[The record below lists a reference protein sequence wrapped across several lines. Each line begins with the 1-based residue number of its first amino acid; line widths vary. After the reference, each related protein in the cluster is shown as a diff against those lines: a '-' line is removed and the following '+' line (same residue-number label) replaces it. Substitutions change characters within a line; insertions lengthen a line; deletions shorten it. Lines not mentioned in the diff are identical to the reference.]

1 MITELNSGLNWKR
14 QTNSEKRKENRR
26 KSIMSDLERARA
38 LRMEADMLE
47 QKERIRSRLH
57 RLIAVSRDP
66 EYDRYLAQLLKD
78 LESGKATPAQVERE
92 TERSY
97 AQYRS
102 RMASGAVQFAKS
114 DKQTVKEDGR
124 MAEGGKEKDQKNPSP
139 QTQSKQREIPVT
151 VKETGFKE
159 KKNYEFRIGAH
170 IFSLIGAVFVLIA
183 FMIFGFNFLSG
194 ILQGLCLY
202 IAAVI
207 WILLSEL
214 LLRRKSIAFS
224 NVITGI
230 GIGGLYA
237 ANIINYLVL
246 DTISGQVAM
255 LVTVVIT
262 IGTLFFGRKKDSG
275 SIRVISLLGCYICF
289 FPITGFKTA
298 LSFLV
303 TTIMLLLINV
313 ASIFLKSKRNPVGV
327 SSFHVW
333 LNLFFTVIITW
344 IAWADDID
352 AVYLILGVMT
362 SFIFVNVLCV
372 VNCRQDKNAL
382 FPVVCVA
389 EGTYTFLLFLIGSAG
404 PGFSGSDFKLYVQL
418 VAKVLILAVSVTAF
432 LFWNKEDG
440 RRWHHIYYPAFL
452 VISLRSVY
460 NLDVIIATLLVFFA
474 VKLMAGHKEVQ
485 VLDAIVTAWTALTG
499 LLFVPFYQLHL
510 ETLDKNPILNS
521 YICLGIFVLA
531 ILGSAGLIRRNRL
544 SLYFELLI
552 TGFMI
557 FAVYELF
564 GRWELQTGWFFVIE
578 AGVLLILFLLFNHLP
593 TLKHIKQFPYN
604 VTSACVMAL
613 FYLTSCRQGSLFTAC
628 MVVLGTAAILIM
640 FRERYQL
647 ATQRKYLM
655 ASLLQTFLVLTGKY
669 NQPALGSVFLMV
681 IALCCVRRG
690 FRRKDKA
697 DRIYGLAVAIFT
709 CFKLVV
715 YDFRGADTIYRV
727 IIFFIVGIM
736 TLGIAFYYI
745 LLEKKEEKAENNA
758 VINKNE

>member
-1 MITELNSGLNWKR
+1 MN
-14 QTNSEKRKENRR
+14 
-26 KSIMSDLERARA
+26 DLERARA

-47 QKERIRSRLH
+47 QKERIRSRL
-57 RLIAVSRDP
+57 RQLIAISRDP

-102 RMASGAVQFAKS
+102 RMASGAVQSAKS
-114 DKQTVKEDGR
+114 NKQTAKESDHITEVR
-124 MAEGGKEKDQKNPSP
+124 KEEIQKNPLP
-139 QTQSKQREIPVT
+139 QTQSKQREIPLAF
-151 VKETGFKE
+151 KEVEFKE

-202 IAAVI
+202 ITAVI

-214 LLRRKSIAFS
+214 LMRRKSIVFS

-246 DTISGQVAM
+246 DTISSPAAM
-255 LVTVVIT
+255 FVTFVIT
-262 IGTLFFGRKKDSG
+262 IGTLFISRKKDSG

-289 FPITGFKTA
+289 FPITGFETA

-303 TTIMLLLINV
+303 TFLMLLLINV
-313 ASIFLKSKRNPVGV
+313 ASIFLKSKRNSVGV
-327 SSFHVW
+327 SSFHIW
-333 LNLFFTVIITW
+333 LNLFFTVIITG
-344 IAWADDID
+344 IAWADNIE

-372 VNCRQDKNAL
+372 VDCRQEKNAL

-389 EGTYTFLLFLIGSAG
+389 EGAYTFLLFVIGSVG
-404 PGFSGSDFKLYVQL
+404 PGLTGSDFKLYVQL
-418 VAKVLILAVSVTAF
+418 VAKVLILVVSFTAF
-432 LFWNKEDG
+432 LFWSKEDG

-460 NLDVIIATLLVFFA
+460 NLDVIITTLLVFFI
-474 VKLMAGHKEVQ
+474 VKLVAGHKEVQ
-485 VLDAIVTAWTALTG
+485 ALDAIVTAWTALTG

-521 YICLGIFVLA
+521 YICLGIFMLA
-531 ILGSAGLIRRNRL
+531 ILCSIALIRADRL
-544 SLYFELLI
+544 SLYYEFWI

-557 FAVYELF
+557 LAVYELF
-564 GRWELQTGWFFVIE
+564 GGWELQTGWFFVIE
-578 AGVLLILFLLFNHLP
+578 AGMLLILFILFNHLP
-593 TLKHIKQFPYN
+593 ALKHIKQFPYN
-604 VTSACVMAL
+604 VASACVMAL
-613 FYLTSCRQGSLFTAC
+613 FYLTSCRQGFLFSAY
-628 MVVLGTAAILIM
+628 MVFLGTVAILIM

-647 ATQRKYLM
+647 ATGRKYLI
-655 ASLLQTFLVLTGKY
+655 ASVLQTFFALTGKY
-669 NQPALGSVFLMV
+669 RLPAEGSVFLMI
-681 IALCCVRRG
+681 IALSCVRRG
-690 FRRKDKA
+690 FQRKDKA
-697 DRIYGLAVAIFT
+697 ERIYGLAVALFA

-715 YDFRGADTIYRV
+715 YDFREVEAIYRV
-727 IIFFIVGIM
+727 IVFFVVGIL
-736 TLGIAFYYI
+736 TLGISFIYI

>member
-1 MITELNSGLNWKR
+1 MN
-14 QTNSEKRKENRR
+14 
-26 KSIMSDLERARA
+26 DLERARA

-47 QKERIRSRLH
+47 QKERIRSRL
-57 RLIAVSRDP
+57 RQLIAISRDP

-102 RMASGAVQFAKS
+102 RMASGAVQSAKS
-114 DKQTVKEDGR
+114 NKQTVKESDHITVR
-124 MAEGGKEKDQKNPSP
+124 KEEIQKNPLP
-139 QTQSKQREIPVT
+139 QTQSKQREIPLAF
-151 VKETGFKE
+151 KEVEFKE

-202 IAAVI
+202 ITAVI

-214 LLRRKSIAFS
+214 LMRRKSIVFS

-237 ANIINYLVL
+237 ATIINYLVL
-246 DTISGQVAM
+246 DTISSPVAM
-255 LVTVVIT
+255 LVTFVIT
-262 IGTLFFGRKKDSG
+262 IGTLFISRKKNSG

-289 FPITGFKTA
+289 FPIAGFETA

-303 TTIMLLLINV
+303 TSLMLLLINV
-313 ASIFLKSKRNPVGV
+313 ASIFLKSKRNSVGV
-327 SSFHVW
+327 SSFHIW
-333 LNLFFTVIITW
+333 LNLFFTVIITG
-344 IAWADDID
+344 IAWTDNIE

-372 VNCRQDKNAL
+372 VDCRQEKNAL

-389 EGTYTFLLFLIGSAG
+389 EGAYTFLLFVIGSAG
-404 PGFSGSDFKLYVQL
+404 PGLTGSDFKLYVQL
-418 VAKVLILAVSVTAF
+418 VAKVLILVVSFTAF
-432 LFWNKEDG
+432 LFWSKEDG

-460 NLDVIIATLLVFFA
+460 NLDVIITTLLVFFI
-474 VKLMAGHKEVQ
+474 VKLVAGHKEVQ

-521 YICLGIFVLA
+521 YICLSIFMLA
-531 ILGSAGLIRRNRL
+531 ILCSIALMRADRL
-544 SLYFELLI
+544 SLYYEFGI

-557 FAVYELF
+557 LAVYELF

-578 AGVLLILFLLFNHLP
+578 AGTLLILFILFNHLP
-593 TLKHIKQFPYN
+593 ALKHIKQFPYN
-604 VTSACVMAL
+604 VASACVMAL
-613 FYLTSCRQGSLFTAC
+613 FYLTSCRQGILFSAY
-628 MVVLGTAAILIM
+628 MVVLGTVAILIM

-647 ATQRKYLM
+647 ATGRKYLIV
-655 ASLLQTFLVLTGKY
+655 SVLQTFFALTGKY
-669 NQPALGSVFLMV
+669 SLPAEGSVFLMI
-681 IALCCVRRG
+681 IALSCVRRG

-697 DRIYGLAVAIFT
+697 ERIYGLAVALFA

-715 YDFRGADTIYRV
+715 YDFREVEAIYRV
-727 IIFFIVGIM
+727 IVFFVVGIL
-736 TLGIAFYYI
+736 TLGISFIYI